1 MLYPVFDFSV
11 YHIKTPIQNIKHFFF
26 DLKCCRD
33 RIRKGYCEKDAWDL
47 DVWFL
52 TVMPGVL
59 DLLREH
65 TDSIPNCIEK
75 ECRED
80 RQITQEAEGG
90 ESAAERSLSPDANDQ
105 DTEHIAFMRWKN
117 TLEEMSRLFREARPG
132 YLHYKPSP
140 QNIECRKKAMA
151 LLDKYFEHLW
161 N

>member
-11 YHIKTPIQNIKHFFF
+11 YHLKTPIQNIKHFFF

-33 RIRKGYCEKDAWDL
+33 RIRKGCCEKDAWDL

-65 TDSIPNCIEK
+65 TDSIPSCIEK
-75 ECRED
+75 ECSEGREIA
-80 RQITQEAEGG
+80 RPPEEGKG
-90 ESAAERSLSPDANDQ
+90 VSGQFPDAYDQDAER
-105 DTEHIAFMRWKN
+105 IAFTRWKDI
-117 TLEEMSRLFREARPG
+117 LGEMSRLFREARPG
-132 YLHYKPSP
+132 YLHYRPSP
-140 QNIECRKKAMA
+140 QDIECRKKAMA